1 MRLFDKIFDLIVR
14 VFKIISQD
22 KMPENIRNAHKFCSY
37 NKYKLQKDNI
47 CGCFYCLNIFNPNE
61 IEIWVDELGETAI
74 CPYCGID
81 SVIGESSGFPITIA
95 FLKQMNKYW
104 FKRTVSYDQFLEK
117 NKDNIN
123 KNYGT

>member
-1 MRLFDKIFDLIVR
+1 MRLFDKIFDLIIQI
-14 VFKIISQD
+14 FKIIFQD
-22 KMPENIRNAHKFCSY
+22 KMPENIRNAHKFCND
-37 NKYKLQKDNI
+37 NKLKLQNDNI

-61 IEIWVDELGETAI
+61 IEIWIFEETAI

-104 FKRTVSYDQFLEK
+104 FKRAISWNQFLEK